1 MTAIHKKG
9 FITGLLITS
18 MLWAGCGPMAKVPE
32 EAVQNSLIIDK
43 EGAVVSHMVDV
54 FDKSYYDLEELKQ
67 MAVEEI
73 AAYNTAKQIGTT
85 APVSLKEVKKT
96 ASSMAVVTYN
106 YDSLATYGDY
116 NNRTCFYGT
125 VAEAKA
131 DGYNFDVLNQV
142 MFNADADDSIVSSQL
157 NEAKM
162 QKKHVI
168 LLDEKT
174 LVYCPYKVS
183 YASENAVVREDGS
196 VDTTAMLPE
205 EFPVIILL
213 DK

>member
-1 MTAIHKKG
+1 M
-9 FITGLLITS
+9 LLTTV
-18 MLWAGCGPMAKVPE
+18 LLAGCGSVAKAPE
-32 EAVQNSLIIDK
+32 ETVQNSLIIDK
-43 EGAVVSHMVDV
+43 DGTVVSHMVDV

-73 AAYNTAKQIGTT
+73 AAYNTANQVGTT

-96 ASSMAVVTYN
+96 PSSMAVVSYN

-125 VAEAKA
+125 VEEAKA
-131 DGYNFDVLNQV
+131 AGYNFDVLNQV
-142 MFNADADDSIVSSQL
+142 MFNANADNSIVSSQL
-157 NEAKM
+157 NESKM

-174 LVYCPYKVS
+174 LVYCPYKV
-183 YASENAVVREDGS
+183 YYTSENAVVREDGS

-205 EFPVIILL
+205 EFPAIILL